1 MLRFKAPIANIDSQQ
16 ETSVKQEIRTHSLA
30 ALALILTLA
39 TPAVLVEAGTQYVR
53 DLSSDA
59 ADVRYRHSG
68 SQGGRG
74 AFEYFGREVIS
85 ADFTGDGLTDLAV
98 SADNDTATP
107 DSSPGRGFVYVYFGR
122 GSAAPAVIDPAERN
136 ADCRIYGDQFF
147 GRFGT
152 ELAVGDFDGDGI
164 DDLAVSQ
171 IEGST
176 VFRGSV
182 FVISGTRIRD
192 NAELRMDDQSSYISR
207 IQGRQVGTRNNG
219 KYLFF
224 GFSLVGGDFNGDG
237 VDDIAAGGIGGYG
250 LDGSRRESGD
260 VEVFLGRRDGWRK
273 EILADRAG
281 SDLFILG
288 REQNIHVGTELAAG
302 DVDGDGRAE
311 LVTTAYGSN
320 GPDGNRSFSGDLQI
334 FTFGASSAVPL
345 PASPGAEPAALLW
358 DPASVRESTRVWGA
372 IEGSRLGTSASD
384 GGGRGLSIGDFD
396 GDGFND
402 ILVGAPF
409 HGPTSPN
416 SKNPGALF
424 VIWGSRTLTGN
435 LTIDLASQSSNEP
448 GALASLLAIGGV
460 GESLG
465 DSVRFADIN
474 GDGRAEALAGSP
486 DASEARG
493 LVSVYGSRT
502 RSGQPAGPMAPIADA
517 VIRGASAVWR
527 TGDDVHFLDATFAG
541 EPMIVI
547 GIPQGGYI
555 PLGGRGYAGEVDLV
569 RADPISATLPRS
581 PSIQVQAALTI
592 APSATASAP
601 IEVTAGS
608 GAIISVTSPNLPSF
622 ASIQTADPV
631 AGLYVLVVNPAPAD
645 RGKYT
650 VTIVATDSS
659 GQTASRSIDVI
670 VGYTPVVTNARLV
683 QNGSSFK
690 LVVDGALFANGEATI
705 SVDGEIVAPVKFPKK
720 FVDQGGTTARRIQ
733 TKSSRLSALIEP
745 GATSFIRVTNAREG
759 IVSAPFPITR

>member
-1 MLRFKAPIANIDSQQ
+1 M
-16 ETSVKQEIRTHSLA
+16 KQFIRMRSFV
-30 ALALILTLA
+30 ALAIFVTIVAPA
-39 TPAVLVEAGTQYVR
+39 TLVEAGTQYIR
-53 DLSSDA
+53 DLSSSA
-59 ADVRYRHSG
+59 ADIRYRHSG

-74 AFEYFGREVIS
+74 AFEYFGREIIS
-85 ADFTGDGLTDLAV
+85 ADFNGDGLTDLAV
-98 SADNDTATP
+98 SADNDTATA

-122 GSAAPAVIDPAERN
+122 GTSSGSVVDPAETN

-152 ELAVGDFDGDGI
+152 ELAVGDFDGDGF

-176 VFRGSV
+176 VFRGAV
-182 FVISGTRIRD
+182 FVIAGTKIRD
-192 NAELRMDDQSSYISR
+192 NAELRMDDSNSYISR

-237 VDDIAAGGIGGYG
+237 VDDLAAGGIGGYG

-273 EILADRAG
+273 EILADLAG
-281 SDLFILG
+281 SDLVILG
-288 REQNIHVGTELAAG
+288 RAQNIHVGTELAAG

-320 GPDGNRSFSGDLQI
+320 GPDGNRSFSGDLQVYS
-334 FTFGASSAVPL
+334 FGAMSPVPL
-345 PASPGAEPAALLW
+345 PASPGAAPASLLW
-358 DPASVRESTRVWGA
+358 DPASLRESTRVWGA

-416 SKNPGALF
+416 SKNPGALY
-424 VIWGSRTLTGN
+424 VIWGSQTLTSN

-448 GALASLLAIGGV
+448 GALASLLALGGV

-465 DSVRFADIN
+465 DSVRLADIN

-486 DASEARG
+486 DALDARG
-493 LVSVYGSRT
+493 FVSVYGSRT
-502 RSGQPAGPMAPIADA
+502 RSGQPGGPMAPTPDA
-517 VIRGASAVWR
+517 MIRGASAVWR

-541 EPMIVI
+541 EPMIAI
-547 GIPQGGYI
+547 GIPHGGFI

-569 RADPISATLPRS
+569 LSDPISATLPRS
-581 PSIQVQAALTI
+581 PSIQVQATLTI
-592 APSATASAP
+592 APNSTASAP
-601 IEVTAGS
+601 ITVSPGS
-608 GAIISVTSPNLPSF
+608 GSIISVTSPNLPSF

-631 AGLYVLVVNPAPAD
+631 AGLYVLVVNPTASD
-645 RGKYT
+645 RGTYI
-650 VTIVATDSS
+650 VTIMATDSS
-659 GQTASRSIDVI
+659 GQTASRSITVV
-670 VGYTPVVTNARLV
+670 VGYTPIVTNVRLV

-705 SVDGEIVAPVKFPKK
+705 TIDGETVTPVKFPKK
-720 FVDQGGTTARRIQ
+720 FVDQGGVTARRLQ
-733 TKSSRLSALIEP
+733 TKSSRLSTLIEP
-745 GATSFIRVTNAREG
+745 GGTSFVRVTNTREG